1 LDRLGEEIVKH
12 EHNIVAIVQARMG
25 STRLPGKVLAD
36 VGGKPMLA
44 QIVCRLGRA
53 RLIND
58 IVVATSDTSADDPIA
73 ETAAQRNL
81 KIFRGHEGDVLDR
94 YYQAAKRVRAD
105 IIVRVTGDCPLID
118 AEIVDRVIAT
128 FLSEEC
134 DYASNTLVCTYPDG
148 LDVEVFS
155 FAALEAAWRDGR
167 RAADREHVTP
177 FIRTSQRFRLCN
189 VQSEWGRTT
198 RHLRWTVDEPRDL
211 EFVRAV
217 YDRLGS
223 REFFGWR
230 EVLSLL
236 DTEPALGHL
245 NSGLIRNEGF
255 YQSIAREAPVP
266 QRKRKLDQSRELA
279 HRAAKVIPGSS
290 QTLSKGPTQF
300 VQGIAPTFL
309 VRGRGSHVWDA
320 DGNEYIDYPMAL
332 GPIILGH
339 AYPAVDEAV
348 RRQLTQ
354 GVSFSLPHPLEIEVA
369 ERLTDM
375 VPCAEMVRFGKNG
388 SDATAGAVR
397 LARAYTGRDLVACC
411 GYHGWQDWYIG
422 TTTFNRGVP
431 KTVSQLTT
439 TFEYNNIDSLK
450 RVLDENRKRV
460 AAVIL
465 EPVGV
470 VEPEE
475 DFLQQVRDLC
485 SREGCLLIF
494 DEVVTGFR
502 LARGG
507 AQEHF
512 GVIPDLACF
521 GKAMANGYP
530 LSAVTGPREI
540 MQHFEQTFFSFTFGG
555 EALSLAA
562 GLATMKEIAEK
573 DVIGHNWEQG
583 TKLKE
588 GLDVLARQFDFEKYM
603 RCAGLSP
610 RTVVSFFDASGRDS
624 LLVKSLFQQE
634 CLKRGVLFSGGH
646 NLCYSHSNED
656 IEFTLRVYRAAMEV
670 TGEAIRRDNIEACLE
685 GTPVQ
690 PVFRRA

>member
-1 LDRLGEEIVKH
+1 
-12 EHNIVAIVQARMG
+12 MG

-36 VGGKPMLA
+36 IGGKPMLA
-44 QIVCRLGRA
+44 QIVSRLERS
-53 RLIND
+53 RLID
-58 IVVATSDTSADDPIA
+58 DVIIATSDSSVDDPIA
-73 ETAAQRNL
+73 ALATQRDL
-81 KIFRGHEGDVLDR
+81 KTFRGHECDVLDR
-94 YYQAAKRVRAD
+94 YYRAARHTEAD

-118 AEIVDRVIAT
+118 PEIVDRVIAT
-128 FLSEEC
+128 FLCEEC

-217 YDRLGS
+217 YDRLGG

-236 DTEPALGHL
+236 DAEPALAHL

-255 YQSIAREAPVP
+255 YQTIAREAPVP
-266 QRKRKLDQSRELA
+266 QRKRRLDRSRELA
-279 HRAAKVIPGSS
+279 ARAAKVIPGSS

-300 VQGIAPTFL
+300 VQGVAPTFL

-348 RRQLTQ
+348 RRQLNQ

-369 ERLTDM
+369 ERLAEM

-397 LARAYTGRDLVACC
+397 LARAYTGRDLVVCC

-431 KTVSQLTT
+431 KAVSQLTA
-439 TFEYNNIDSLK
+439 TFEYNNIESLK
-450 RVLDENRKRV
+450 RVLAENRKRV

-465 EPVGV
+465 EPIGV
-470 VEPEE
+470 VEPEG

-507 AQEHF
+507 AQEYF

-530 LSAVTGPREI
+530 LSAVAGPREI

-562 GLATMKEIAEK
+562 SLVTMKEIAEK

-583 TKLKE
+583 AKLKE
-588 GLDVLARQFDFEKYM
+588 GLDVLARQFGFEKYM
-603 RCAGLSP
+603 RCVGLPP
-610 RTVVSFFDASGRDS
+610 RNVVSFFDASGRDS
-624 LLVKSLFQQE
+624 LLVKSLYQQE

-670 TGEAIRRDNIEACLE
+670 TGEAIRRDNVEACLE
-685 GTPVQ
+685 GAPVQ